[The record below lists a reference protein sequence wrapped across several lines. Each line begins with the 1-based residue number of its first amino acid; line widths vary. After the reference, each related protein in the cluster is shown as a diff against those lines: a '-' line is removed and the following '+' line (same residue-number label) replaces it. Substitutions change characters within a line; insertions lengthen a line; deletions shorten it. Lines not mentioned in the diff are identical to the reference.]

1 MSHREC
7 AGRVADGSL
16 TPDVRDLPGG
26 RLVAARDSAPECSL
40 RRLCPRPA
48 HGVAGLLL
56 FAAAASVA
64 HATRLP
70 LRVYTPR
77 EGLPQS
83 QVSVVLQDREGFLWV
98 ATRAGG
104 IGRFDAHGWTAFDT
118 SSGLP
123 SAGVEALD
131 MSPAGTI
138 FAGTNGGPARRQG
151 SSWIPLFPAG
161 EGTQLP
167 VTAILAVSDELV
179 WIGTRAGLRAWRPG
193 EEPGTP
199 ARTILSGSRVTCLA
213 RAGAGSVWVGTATG
227 LFRLDP
233 GQPWRAVPIAG
244 LPPGDVRAVL
254 DRPGRGLLVAVEG
267 AGLFVGGP
275 GSFSRVGDD
284 ARPGRVVRSLLAE
297 TDEPDAVWVGT
308 DDRGAY
314 RWAGDRWT
322 RLSQQDG
329 LPDASVA
336 ALYEDREGVL
346 WIGTGN
352 GLVKRGSAA
361 FATFTS
367 ADGFPEGGRTYGMT
381 ESPDGDLWF
390 AAYKDGVVRM
400 RPDGTIRRYG
410 PADGL
415 PASPVNDIEADPAG
429 GVWVAT
435 RLGLAHIDGDRVRR
449 LKLPPGAP
457 VAHRVLLAAPGGDL
471 YIGTFHEGLVVVRGG
486 GLRRVGRPV
495 GSVVAALYRA
505 RDGTVWCG
513 GEGWGA
519 VGLRAGGEPIVLGA
533 AERLPSG
540 QVNGIFEDS
549 RGTLWIATERGA
561 WRKDASGEVSI
572 LDRSS
577 GLPDSYVYWVAEG
590 PDGAMWFGTN
600 HGAAR
605 LDAQGRWDVF
615 TSRDG
620 LASDECNEDGV
631 FIDSRGR
638 LFIATEGVSM
648 FLGSR
653 QPTRSLPPPILLERV
668 RIGDRTLERPAQLE
682 VGPGQGPL
690 AFVLAAPSFACESAT
705 RIRYRLTGLS
715 ESWSLSEPGQ
725 LEINF
730 GGLGSG
736 RYRFEAL
743 AVTGDGRVSDL
754 PVTVAV
760 RVPPRWYSS
769 PAFIAIAVALG
780 GLGVAMVVKVRER
793 NLEARRV
800 KLAAQVAAR
809 TEELRQANERLAEL
823 AIRDDLT
830 GLPNRRAV
838 LERLRE
844 AMSSARR
851 HERDLA
857 VAMIDVDGFKRI
869 NDVHG
874 HEVGDVVL
882 QRIGA
887 AMRQGQRQEDTLGRY
902 GGDEFLAVM
911 PGCNESAAVHV
922 AARLRQAVAAVEVPE
937 ANIGAGGSTLS
948 ISVGI
953 AVFDATVADER
964 ELVRRADDLLYRA
977 KTMRAHRSDNGDHL
991 AG

>member
-1 MSHREC
+1 MSLREG
-7 AGRVADGSL
+7 AGRVADGSQTL
-16 TPDVRDLPGG
+16 DVRAFFGG
-26 RLVAARDSAPECSL
+26 RPMTVRDPAPGCSPRRPCTNSVRGAA
-40 RRLCPRPA
+40 
-48 HGVAGLLL
+48 VLLL
-56 FAAAASVA
+56 LAAASSVA

-70 LRVYTPR
+70 VRVYTPR
-77 EGLPQS
+77 DGLPQS
-83 QVSVVLQDREGFLWV
+83 QVSAVLQDRDGYLWV

-104 IGRFDAHGWTAFDT
+104 IGRFDGHGWTIHDT

-131 MSPAGTI
+131 ISPAGTI
-138 FAGTNGGPARRQG
+138 FAGTNGGPARWQG
-151 SSWIPLFPAG
+151 GSWAPLASAG
-161 EGTQLP
+161 GGPQLP
-167 VTAILAVSDELV
+167 VTAILAVSDDLV
-179 WIGTRAGLRAWRPG
+179 WIGTRAGLRAWRGHDSGAAPPPLLG
-193 EEPGTP
+193 ET
-199 ARTILSGSRVTCLA
+199 RVTCLA
-213 RAGAGSVWVGTATG
+213 RGSGGTVWVGTALG
-227 LFRLDP
+227 LVRLDP
-233 GQPWRAVPIAG
+233 GQPWKAAPISG
-244 LPPGDVRAVL
+244 LPTGDVRAVL
-254 DRPGRGLLVAVEG
+254 ERPGRGLLVAVEG
-267 AGLFVGGP
+267 AGLFVGAP
-275 GSFSRVGDD
+275 GSFSRLGDD
-284 ARPGRVVRSLLAE
+284 AVPGRLIRSLLAE
-297 TDEPDAVWVGT
+297 ADDPDAVWVGT

-314 RWAGDRWT
+314 RWRHGTWS
-322 RLSQQDG
+322 RLSREDG
-329 LPDASVA
+329 LPDVSIA
-336 ALYEDREGVL
+336 ALFEDREGVL

-367 ADGFPEGGRTYGMT
+367 ADGFPEGGRIYGMT
-381 ESPDGDLWF
+381 ESRDGDLWF

-415 PASPVNDIEADPAG
+415 PDSPVNDIEADPAG

-449 LKLPPGAP
+449 PALPPGAP
-457 VAHRVLLAAPGGDL
+457 IAHRTLLATPEGDL
-471 YIGTFHEGLVVVRGG
+471 YIGTFHEGLVV
-486 GLRRVGRPV
+486 LRDGRLHRFGPPV

-505 RDGTVWCG
+505 RDGTIWCG

-519 VGLRAGGEPIVLGA
+519 VGLRPEGPPVMIDA
-533 AERLPSG
+533 ADRLPSG
-540 QVNGIFEDS
+540 QVNAIFEDS
-549 RGTLWIATERGA
+549 RDTLWIATERGA
-561 WRKDASGEVSI
+561 WRRDASGRVSI

-577 GLPDSYVYWVAEG
+577 GLPDSYVYWVTEDR
-590 PDGAMWFGTN
+590 DGATWFGTN

-605 LDAQGRWDVF
+605 VDAAGRWEVF

-620 LASDECNEDGV
+620 LAADECNEDGV
-631 FIDSRGR
+631 LLDSRGR
-638 LFIATEGVSM
+638 LFIATDGVSV
-648 FLGSR
+648 FLGPPR
-653 QPTRSLPPPILLERV
+653 PTRRIPPPVLLERV
-668 RIGDRTLERPAQLE
+668 RIGDRTLERPEQLV

-690 AFVLAAPSFACESAT
+690 AFVLAAPSFASESAT
-705 RIRYRLTGLS
+705 SIRYRLIGLS

-725 LEINF
+725 MEINF

-743 AVTGDGRVSDL
+743 AVTGDGRVSDV
-754 PVTVAV
+754 PATVAV
-760 RVPPRWYSS
+760 RVPPRWYYS
-769 PAFIAIAVALG
+769 PAFITIAVALAA
-780 GLGVAMVVKVRER
+780 LAVATVVKVRER

-800 KLAAQVAAR
+800 HLEAQVATR

-851 HERDLA
+851 HDRDLA

-869 NDVHG
+869 NDVYG

-882 QRIGA
+882 QRIAA

-911 PGCNESAAVHV
+911 PGCTESAAVHV
-922 AARLRQAVAAVEVPE
+922 AARLRQAVAAVEVAE
-937 ANIGAGGSTLS
+937 ANIGAGESALS

-953 AVFDATVADER
+953 AVFDESVADER

-977 KTMRAHRSDNGDHL
+977 KTMRARRPDNGDHL